1 MASSCEADASK
12 DDCSVKQDA
21 VVEVEATVASI
32 QIIDEE
38 CFLIRGLLT
47 LGEQAALFEYIK
59 QLDKTPSNQPRA
71 MVPAPK
77 TLLLGD
83 DGNPSV
89 RYSSSAACVV
99 NDFVAKAVAILKKHH
114 LHVIGGHD
122 SCAYKSLSMA
132 TIQYEA
138 PNGCFPAHVDHCS
151 DSCVFLASLGCS
163 ANFMVKGPT
172 MVEKLQFKLHSGDA
186 LVFNASGEAG
196 VLHSVVS
203 IDEGGPRGIAKTLE
217 QSFPTWHQHRYG
229 VQCRM
234 FF

>member
-1 MASSCEADASK
+1 MTSDSVADAS
-12 DDCSVKQDA
+12 DAASSVDQDN
-21 VVEVEATVASI
+21 VDEGEATAPSV
-32 QIIDEE
+32 QVVDTE
-38 CFLIRGLLT
+38 CFLVRGLLT
-47 LGEQAALFEYIK
+47 LGEQAALFEYI
-59 QLDKTPSNQPRA
+59 QQRDKTLSNQPRA

-83 DGNPSV
+83 DGDPSV
-89 RYSSSAACVV
+89 RYSSSDACVV
-99 NDFVAKAVAILKKHH
+99 NAFVAKAAAVLRTQN

-122 SCAYKSLSMA
+122 SCAYRSLSMA

-172 MVEKLQFKLHSGDA
+172 MVDKLQFKLHSGDA

-203 IDEGGPRGIAKTLE
+203 IDGGGPRGGAKALE
-217 QSFPTWHQHRYG
+217 RRFPAWQRRRYG

-234 FF
+234 YF